1 MAYGKEGRQEKK
13 LRESGKSAQATIV
26 EAKKGRFAI
35 SSGGNAAEQVATAH
49 VNWKLKLHVTPDGEA
64 AFDAEVK
71 EGYAQMGM
79 GPTVGSTINVL
90 YDPNDHS
97 KVVVDHDVGRMMDT
111 KIQETVAGFSP
122 QRKDRMEKLGGAPA
136 EDLMKDAI
144 ADPAAFR
151 ERMWA
156 RADTLKAQAAQ
167 GINPLTGEKSD
178 QPVSG
183 SNPLANM
190 QAAFGMAPAAPDPA
204 DQIAKLADLRDRGA
218 LTDEEFQAEKKKILG
233 T

>member
-1 MAYGKEGRQEKK
+1 MAYGKESRQEKK
-13 LRESGKSAQATIV
+13 LRENGKSAPATIV

-35 SSGGNAAEQVATAH
+35 SSGGNAAEQVASAH
-49 VNWKLKLHVTPDGEA
+49 VNWKVKLRVTPEGEEP
-64 AFDAEVK
+64 FEVEVK

-79 GPTVGSTINVL
+79 GPQIGSTVPVL

-97 KVVVDHDVGRMMDT
+97 NVAIDHDTGAQVGA
-111 KIQETVAGFSP
+111 KIDQMVAGMSP
-122 QRKDRMEKLGGAPA
+122 GRKERMERLGGAGA
-136 EDLMKDAI
+136 GDLMRDAV

-151 ERMWA
+151 ERMYA
-156 RADTLKAQAAQ
+156 RADELKAQAAQ
-167 GINPLTGEKSD
+167 GINPLTGASTG

-183 SNPLANM
+183 SNPLANF
-190 QAAFGMAPAAPDPA
+190 QAAFGAPAAPDPA